1 VYQRRKFPS
10 AFLECGTTL
19 TVQVDLAFPLEE
31 RHEHGNFQRAVVIL
45 RYTDTERLHRIEE
58 VVLKRNCE
66 ALDGRQTVPLNKS
79 LNPLLLKKSIAAVEL
94 DAAQQRDPNLDFI
107 SGLQLIDGEFR
118 IFVLEGLLQV
128 TGVVNADGS
137 FTADGAPL
145 PGEEDAH
152 TTSASKTGS
161 KSQAPSAGG
170 KKTPAPD
177 VPEATVRDGA
187 MVELL
192 AALPRMHRNGDAD
205 GSMIFW
211 NPDITF
217 ETRIYGE
224 FFAVPR
230 RVR

>member
-1 VYQRRKFPS
+1 M
-10 AFLECGTTL
+10 
-19 TVQVDLAFPLEE
+19 
-31 RHEHGNFQRAVVIL
+31 
-45 RYTDTERLHRIEE
+45 
-58 VVLKRNCE
+58 
-66 ALDGRQTVPLNKS
+66 PLNKG

-128 TGVVNADGS
+128 TGAVNADGT
-137 FTADGAPL
+137 FTADATPL
-145 PGEEDAH
+145 PGEEN
-152 TTSASKTGS
+152 TRPTSSHKG
-161 KSQAPSAGG
+161 KSPAPSGG
-170 KKTPAPD
+170 KKTPAPEA
-177 VPEATVRDGA
+177 PEPTVRDGA

-192 AALPRMHRNGDAD
+192 ATLPRPHRNGDED

-217 ETRIYGE
+217 EARLYGE
-224 FFAVPR
+224 FFAEPR